1 MAHSSFSCSCCSY
14 PGCYLPYLCEHVS
27 KQFVSRNSLRL
38 THLQLTMMCLIRP
51 GYFRRRF
58 GRTDPT
64 LADSLQTGAAEMEQ
78 SEQSIPYPTSR
89 RQSIDPALLNQF
101 TVQTFYSEKS
111 HNSLQ
116 EVTNPG
122 PEDCHIVKIHPDDL
136 LEYPKQA
143 HLACSGDP
151 ASGPPDNSVSLSETA
166 IDAISLASSSF
177 DVCAICLDQYEE
189 GLSKT
194 RILPW

>member
-1 MAHSSFSCSCCSY
+1 
-14 PGCYLPYLCEHVS
+14 
-27 KQFVSRNSLRL
+27 
-38 THLQLTMMCLIRP
+38 MMCLIRP

-111 HNSLQ
+111 HKSLQ

-122 PEDCHIVKIHPDDL
+122 PEDCHIVEIHPDDL

-151 ASGPPDNSVSLSETA
+151 ASGPPDNSVSLSEMA
-166 IDAISLASSSF
+166 IDATSLASSSF

-194 RILPW
+194 RMLPW